1 MWYYYLLS
9 RAFMMEKSG
18 KINRIAS
25 YDYSKDRIDS
35 MHMSESIISSATYF
49 YHLKTTDFY

>member
-1 MWYYYLLS
+1 
-9 RAFMMEKSG
+9 MMEKSG

-49 YHLKTTDFY
+49 YHLKTTDFH